1 MNSSLSTTRLLMA
14 ALALFAVFT
23 AQFTGSSARA
33 AAWQDNAER
42 SVWSGVYTEEQSKR
56 GERVYTDTCA
66 MCHASELTG
75 GQVVPP
81 LVGDDFLA
89 KWNGSMVGDLF
100 EQIRMTMP
108 QDNPGSLSPSQYAD
122 VVAYILKKNR
132 FPVGQ
137 KDLDGEFDALKT
149 IRIEPSRKP
158 GRERSFASTSRS
170 FVTRLRGREG
180 GRA

>member
-1 MNSSLSTTRLLMA
+1 MA
-14 ALALFAVFT
+14 ALPLVPVFT
-23 AQFTGSSARA
+23 VQWTGSSARA
-33 AAWQDNAER
+33 AAWQDTDQ
-42 SVWSGVYTEEQSKR
+42 SVWSGVYSEEQSKR
-56 GERVYTDTCA
+56 GEHVYADTCA
-66 MCHASELTG
+66 MCHAAELTG
-75 GQVVPP
+75 GQVVPA
-81 LVGDDFLA
+81 LVGDDFLT

-108 QDNPGSLSPSQYAD
+108 QDNPGSLSPGQYAD

-158 GRERSFASTSRS
+158 GR
-170 FVTRLRGREG
+170 
-180 GRA
+180 